1 MKLNKIDLTR
11 IVAIGHDD
19 EHLQLL
25 LDRGNQIEYLE
36 IPAPFEAYEGLQHL
50 DEIIAAPESD
60 CYPALPDNQPDIPM
74 IPIHSTL
81 AAAVGYDADRHLL
94 QVEFQNG
101 STYQYENV
109 DADTWDALLETESTG
124 RFFNREIRGNFR
136 SRRID

>member
-11 IVAIGHDD
+11 IVAIGHDH

-25 LDRGNQIEYLE
+25 LDHGQEIEYLE

-50 DEIIAAPESD
+50 DEIIGAPD
-60 CYPALPDNQPDIPM
+60 VDLYPALPGNPPDLPM
-74 IPIHSTL
+74 IPVQSTL
-81 AAAVGYDADRHLL
+81 AAAIGYDPDHQLL

-109 DADTWDALLETESTG
+109 NPETWDGLLETESTG
-124 RFFNREIRGNFR
+124 RFFNREIKGNYR
-136 SRRID
+136 SRRIG